1 MTKKF
6 RSFKVSIIML
16 ILLVSVIISIIPSA
30 SAADKMLTF
39 NSVLE
44 MTYDQEYLNQAVQPD
59 GPAVT
64 IPVTIKYKVEVPEK
78 ILDITAL
85 RMLFFQTFIVTA
97 VKVQM
102 SILNQPD
109 WASVSLVNPNPYIDI
124 NYEFTEA
131 TTAVTIAPYKDAPAR
146 PFTLRIKAETDP
158 VLNKHIPANSA
169 ELNMVFTP
177 GYIPLIN
184 VYTDKPARVVDPQ
197 TTVNFPIKITNLGN
211 KETIVTA
218 KVTDY
223 PEGWAPLLAQSQIVI
238 PAAGETSGDNSAE
251 ISFSITPPY
260 GFGWHNELETIA
272 LEFTPQFSPPGG
284 GGNQSGLI
292 GTPVPFQLTV
302 RSRGFSTPGFELIG
316 VMGALIITMIII
328 KKRKHS
334 L

>member
-6 RSFKVSIIML
+6 RAVKVSMIML
-16 ILLVSVIISIIPSA
+16 ILLISAIISIVPSA

-44 MTYDQEYLNQAVQPD
+44 MTYDQEFLNQAVQPD

-78 ILDITAL
+78 ILDNTAL
-85 RMLFFQTFIVTA
+85 RMIFFQTFIVTA
-97 VKVQM
+97 VKVKM
-102 SILNQPD
+102 EILNEPD

-124 NYEFTEA
+124 NYEFTET

-158 VLNKHIPANSA
+158 VLNKHVPANSA

-184 VYTDKPARVVDPQ
+184 VYTEQPARVVEPQ
-197 TTVNFPIKITNLGN
+197 TTVSFPIKITNLGN
-211 KETIVTA
+211 KETIVTV

-238 PAAGETSGDNSAE
+238 PAAGETSGGNIAE
-251 ISFSITPPY
+251 LSFSITPPY
-260 GFGWHNELETIA
+260 GLGWHNELETIT

-292 GTPVPFQLTV
+292 GTPVPFQLSV
-302 RSRGFSTPGFELIG
+302 RSRGFSTPGFELFG
-316 VMGALIITMIII
+316 VLGALIITMIII

-334 L
+334 

>member
-6 RSFKVSIIML
+6 RAVKVSMIML
-16 ILLVSVIISIIPSA
+16 ILLISVIISIVPST
-30 SAADKMLTF
+30 SAVDKILTF

-64 IPVTIKYKVEVPEK
+64 IPVTIKYKVEVPENVLK
-78 ILDITAL
+78 YTAL

-97 VKVQM
+97 VKVKM
-102 SILNQPD
+102 EILNEPD

-124 NYEFTEA
+124 DTEFTET
-131 TTAVTIAPYKDAPAR
+131 TTAVVIAPYKDAPAR

-158 VLNKHIPANSA
+158 VLNNHVPANSA

-184 VYTDKPARVVDPQ
+184 VYTEQPARVVEPQ
-197 TTVNFPIKITNLGN
+197 TTVSFPIKITNLGN
-211 KETIVTA
+211 KETIVTV

-223 PEGWAPLLAQSQIVI
+223 PSGWAPLLAQSQIVI
-238 PAAGETSGDNSAE
+238 PAAGETSGDNIAE
-251 ISFSITPPY
+251 LSFSITPPY
-260 GFGWHNELETIA
+260 GLGWHNELETIT

-292 GTPVPFQLTV
+292 GTPVPFQLSV
-302 RSRGFSTPGFELIG
+302 RNRGFSTPGFELFG
-316 VMGALIITMIII
+316 VLGALIITMIVI
-328 KKRKHS
+328 KKRKHT
-334 L
+334 